1 MHELHSQVS
10 KRLVEVQ
17 TVHANYDTGRHDN
30 HDTIF
35 ELKISENKMQCSVF
49 CIVSSL
55 FILLG
60 EMENRKMRAE
70 SCKVKNCHH
79 SWHFFYLPVFCE
91 IWKPLLTRRSLI
103 PSPPPPSPPK
113 TKNQKKNKQNK
124 FTFMGMLFVEKIS
137 TSNIASFTSRGAHG
151 KIKWDN
157 STQKTHISIQSNI
170 LLMYRF
176 IHAVR
181 ISQVVFQ

>member
-1 MHELHSQVS
+1 MFSFL
-10 KRLVEVQ
+10 
-17 TVHANYDTGRHDN
+17 YC
-30 HDTIF
+30 IF
-35 ELKISENKMQCSVF
+35 AIHIIRRGGKQENESRIMQSEKL
-49 CIVSSL
+49 SSL
-55 FILLG
+55 MTFFLFACILWNMKTTTYS
-60 EMENRKMRAE
+60 EEP
-70 SCKVKNCHH
+70 H
-79 SWHFFYLPVFCE
+79 S
-91 IWKPLLTRRSLI
+91 LTPTPI
-103 PSPPPPSPPK
+103 PS
-113 TKNQKKNKQNK
+113 KNQKPKKKNKQNK